1 MADTENISRD
11 VKRHVNWNKELVS
24 VLKNVG
30 RIALRVASYVL
41 NVLLT
46 VILIGMITAV
56 IVGTAFAVY
65 IKDNLDL
72 SIDADSFITA
82 GQDTTTEIF
91 YMKYDSIEDR
101 INRNGTP
108 VKLESQSLYGTKNSV
123 WVPYSEL
130 PEDLIDAFV
139 SVEDHRFFTH
149 NGVDWIGTSKAIVN
163 YFVGFE
169 SVRGAS
175 TITQQL
181 VKNLTGED
189 DVTIQRKVEEIFRA
203 LNLEKEKSKEDIL
216 EMYLN
221 IVFLGNNCYGV
232 GAASERYFGKD
243 VSDLSLVE
251 CAALAGIVKNPS
263 RYEPIGHDY
272 FTYYD
277 EDGVEQE
284 DGNKVRRST
293 VLYTMRQYDKITE
306 DEYNSALEEEL
317 KLVEETEDDEEVI
330 DEGVTIHSW
339 YIDAMR
345 TKLIDDLMEQNGWT
359 RAVASAKLYTS
370 GYKIYIP
377 MDPEVQDIM
386 DEVYVNDSEYFPYA
400 WGALQPQSAMVITDP
415 YTGDVLGLVGGRGV
429 KTADLILNRATQAKR
444 PVGSSI
450 KPLSVYAPA
459 LDAGIINYGYVID
472 DTPVMFNKTT
482 NQWGGETITAYPHNL
497 PDVYYGLTTIN
508 DGVKR
513 SANTVAM
520 KTLQLLTVDKSF
532 DFMKNTLHFDSLVDE
547 YTTPSGVFVTDR
559 GLAALGLGQVSYGL
573 TVLEMA
579 AGYGIFQNK
588 GLYESPNLY
597 LYVTDSSGK
606 VVLENNHYTEV
617 AISEESASI
626 MTIILQHVME
636 PGGTGSSVTLTNSIN
651 VAGKTGS
658 TTANFDRYFVG
669 YTPYCVGAVWF
680 GYDNNSTLSGFSG
693 NPSATVWD
701 IVMTK
706 VHQKYLDRAAAGMEE
721 LRTFERAEGVIEARF
736 CKDSGLLAGDNCT
749 CDIRGDRTE
758 IGYYTRTT
766 VPTKVCDKHVMVR
779 FDTSTDM
786 LATDKCPEESVVEI
800 SLVKMSG
807 RDFPISIPIADT
819 QYGLFVSNDGFEHGY
834 TYGVSNPLN
843 SYCTVHTGEKD
854 DKDNKKTN
862 G

>member
-1 MADTENISRD
+1 MADNSVNAAEHRSRR
-11 VKRHVNWNKELVS
+11 KVNWKKEWAT
-24 VLKNVG
+24 VLLKAGKITLKV
-30 RIALRVASYVL
+30 LSYVL

-46 VILIGMITAV
+46 VALIGMITAV
-56 IVGTAFAVY
+56 VVGTAFAVY

-72 SIDADSFITA
+72 TIDADSFITA

-91 YMKYDSIEDR
+91 YMKYDSMEDR
-101 INRNGTP
+101 INRVGTP
-108 VKLESQSLYGTKNSV
+108 VKIESQSIYGSKNSV

-130 PEDLIDAFV
+130 PQELIDAFV
-139 SVEDHRFFTH
+139 SVEDHRFFSH

-163 YFVGFE
+163 FFVGFE

-181 VKNLTGED
+181 VKNLTGD
-189 DVTIQRKVEEIFRA
+189 DDYTIQRKVEEIFRA

-216 EMYLN
+216 EMYMN
-221 IVFLGNNCYGV
+221 IVYLGNNCYGV
-232 GAASERYFGKD
+232 GAAAERYFGKE
-243 VSDLSLVE
+243 VSELSLVE

-263 RYEPIGHDY
+263 RYEPIGHDV

-277 EDGVEQE
+277 EDGNEQV
-284 DGNKVRRST
+284 DGNKERRAT
-293 VLYTMRQYDKITE
+293 VLFTMRQYDKISE
-306 DEYNSALEEEL
+306 EEYRAALEEEL
-317 KLVEETEDDEEVI
+317 SLVVPDEDEEEKT
-330 DEGVTIHSW
+330 DDGVTVHSW
-339 YIDAMR
+339 YIDAVR
-345 TKLIDDLMEQNGWT
+345 TKIVDDLMAQNGWT

-370 GYKIYIP
+370 GFKIYIP
-377 MDPEVQDIM
+377 MDPEVQDVM
-386 DEVYVNDSEYFPYA
+386 EDVYVHDDQYFPYA

-450 KPLSVYAPA
+450 KPLSVYGPA

-472 DTPVMFNKTT
+472 DTPVMFNKHS
-482 NQWGGETITAYPHNL
+482 NEWGGESISPYPHNL

-520 KTLQLLTVDKSF
+520 KTLQLLTIDKSF

-559 GLAALGLGQVSYGL
+559 GLAALSLGQVSYGL

-579 AGYGIFQNK
+579 AGYGIFPNK

-606 VVLENNHYTEV
+606 VVLENTHYTEV

-626 MTIILQHVME
+626 MTMILHHVME
-636 PGGTGSSVTLTNSIN
+636 PGGTGSSVTLTQSVD
-651 VAGKTGS
+651 VAGKTG
-658 TTANFDRYFVG
+658 TTSANFDRYFVG
-669 YTPYCVGAVWF
+669 YTPYYVGAVWF
-680 GYDNNSTLSGFSG
+680 GYDNNSTLSGFGG
-693 NPSATVWD
+693 NPSADVWD
-701 IVMTK
+701 IIMTK
-706 VHQKYLDRAAAGMEE
+706 IHQKYIDRAAAGTEP
-721 LRTFERAEGVIEARF
+721 LRTFERAEGVIEARY
-736 CKDSGLLAGDNCT
+736 CKDSGLLAGENCER
-749 CDIRGDRTE
+749 DPRGGRVDV
-758 IGYYTRTT
+758 GYYTRTT
-766 VPTKVCDKHVMVR
+766 VPTKVCDKHVLVKI
-779 FDTSTDM
+779 DTSTDM
-786 LATDKCPEESVVEI
+786 LATDNCPKESVKEVA
-800 SLVKMSG
+800 LVKVTG
-807 RDFPISIPIADT
+807 RDFPISIPVADS
-819 QYGLFVSNDGFEHGY
+819 QFCLFTEGEFEHGY

-843 SYCTVHTGEKD
+843 QICTVHSGGS
-854 DKDNKKTN
+854 KKAD
-862 G
+862 